1 MLWQFWPCFFQFY
14 LDAFGHVVCQDCF
27 NFVRIQNPSISLE
40 VLVLGDAFSGFG
52 IVEDLIDIVR
62 ADEISECEN
71 WAICKNHQYKKKS
84 NILGLFLRYLFK
96 WPHLKYFNQEFKA
109 DFKRMLRK
117 VENLCHLILQIFM
130 RANYLKVV

>member
-1 MLWQFWPCFFQFY
+1 MLIFNDHQGEKLLCCGSFGLVFSVLLRCLWPCCV
-14 LDAFGHVVCQDCF
+14 LG
-27 NFVRIQNPSISLE
+27 IQNPSISLE

-84 NILGLFLRYLFK
+84 NILGLFLRYS
-96 WPHLKYFNQEFKA
+96 NG
-109 DFKRMLRK
+109 
-117 VENLCHLILQIFM
+117 QI
-130 RANYLKVV
+130 

>member
-1 MLWQFWPCFFQFY
+1 MLSR
-14 LDAFGHVVCQDCF
+14 LTDLKDCF
-27 NFVRIQNPSISLE
+27 NFERIQNPSISLE

-84 NILGLFLRYLFK
+84 NILGLFLRYSNG
-96 WPHLKYFNQEFKA
+96 HT
-109 DFKRMLRK
+109 
-117 VENLCHLILQIFM
+117 
-130 RANYLKVV
+130 

>member
-1 MLWQFWPCFFQFY
+1 MCK
-14 LDAFGHVVCQDCF
+14 DCF
-27 NFVRIQNPSISLE
+27 KFVRIQNPSISISIE

-84 NILGLFLRYLFK
+84 NILGLFLRYSNG
-96 WPHLKYFNQEFKA
+96 H
-109 DFKRMLRK
+109 
-117 VENLCHLILQIFM
+117 I
-130 RANYLKVV
+130 

>member
-1 MLWQFWPCFFQFY
+1 MWRRVPSVPLLCYGP
-14 LDAFGHVVCQDCF
+14 D
-27 NFVRIQNPSISLE
+27 FVRIQNPSISLE

-84 NILGLFLRYLFK
+84 NILGLFLRYS
-96 WPHLKYFNQEFKA
+96 NG
-109 DFKRMLRK
+109 D
-117 VENLCHLILQIFM
+117 I
-130 RANYLKVV
+130 